1 MQEILQRLRVD
12 SVKTAL
18 IDDLDQPLSTTKLG
32 AFVRGMQCN
41 LVLELVDSEY
51 QPLSN
56 LNYDSFDFVLAHDW
70 DTTTVVQLHVD
81 SGITAVD
88 NRIYIPLLN
97 TETPELVA
105 LLEGK
110 EEITLGAELAGFAGD
125 DDTPSFLIQFD
136 LKARNRRGTT
146 KPPITPVITY
156 PFAVSGGSIA
166 LSSSGFS
173 TGTYLIATF
182 KSNPEAITIT
192 VDNIEFVMNGDAV
205 NGMRVYTTDANE
217 IYITKENMESSSSS
231 TDNENSSS
239 SSESDSSADSSES
252 SIESTSSSSEGV

>member
-146 KPPITPVITY
+146 KPPVTPVITY

-166 LSSSGFS
+166 LSSSDFS
-173 TGTYLIATF
+173 SGTYLIATF
-182 KSNPEAITIT
+182 KANPEAIAIT
-192 VDNIEFVMNGDAV
+192 VDNIELVMNGDAV

-217 IYITKENMESSSSS
+217 IYITKENIESSSG
-231 TDNENSSS
+231 
-239 SSESDSSADSSES
+239 SADSYES

>member
-32 AFVRGMQCN
+32 AFVRGMKCN

-51 QPLSN
+51 QPLEN
-56 LNYDSFDFVLAHDW
+56 LNYDSWCFVLAHDW
-70 DTTTVVQLHVD
+70 DTTTEVQLHVD
-81 SGITAVD
+81 TGITAID

-97 TETPELVA
+97 TETPELIA

-110 EEITLGAELAGFAGD
+110 EEITLGAELAGFVGN

-146 KPPITPVITY
+146 KPPVTPVIAY
-156 PFAVSGGSIA
+156 PLTITGGSIA
-166 LSSSGFS
+166 LSSSDFDN
-173 TGTYLIATF
+173 GTYLIATF
-182 KSNPEAITIT
+182 KTNPKAIAIT
-192 VDNIEFVMNGDAV
+192 VDNIELVMNGDSV
-205 NGMRVYTTDANE
+205 NGMRVYTTDAKE
-217 IYITKENMESSSSS
+217 IYITKENVE
-231 TDNENSSS
+231 TSSS
-239 SSESDSSADSSES
+239 SSESESSLSSIESDSSVNSSES